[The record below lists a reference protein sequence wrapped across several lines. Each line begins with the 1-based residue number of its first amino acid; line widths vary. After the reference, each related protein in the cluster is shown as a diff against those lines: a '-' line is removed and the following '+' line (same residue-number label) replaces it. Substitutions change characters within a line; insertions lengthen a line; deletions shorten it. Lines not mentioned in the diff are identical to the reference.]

1 MSLELYNT
9 LSRTKE
15 PLRPVVPGRIGM
27 YMCGP
32 TVYSEPHLGHARG
45 PIVFDVMRRWL
56 EHEGFVVR
64 LVTNVTD
71 VGHLTDDS
79 SADGEGE
86 DKLARRAKLERIEP
100 MEVAEKYFWSYFDAM
115 ARLNVRRPSIVPRAS
130 GHIVEQIELVE
141 KLLAAGV
148 AYERQGSVYFD
159 VSEWEPYGRLS
170 GRDPEELLEGTR
182 VEVRTD
188 KDDPRDF
195 ALWKSAEAGHIM
207 RWNSPW
213 GEGFPGW
220 HLECSVM
227 STKYLGDEF
236 DIHGGGLDLIFPH
249 HESEIA
255 QAHAAGQPFA
265 RIWTH
270 WNMITLGGEKMAK
283 SKDHFVTL
291 AKLFERFDPIA
302 VRFHLLR
309 SHYRSVSDFTEESL
323 AASAQGLA
331 RLTDTY
337 RLVAP
342 DPDGLGAEA
351 DGSGGEEAASERR
364 SAARDDAPF
373 LEYRTAFAQAM
384 NDDINTPRA
393 IAALFDAARDIRKAV
408 EDGAGPAYRA
418 GAAALLDD
426 LLDGVL
432 GVPTAESS
440 ASDDVTAALDGA
452 IALILEQRH
461 LARERRDFSTSDELR
476 DRLEG
481 LGVSVEDGP
490 DGSTWRLQRR

>member
-1 MSLELYNT
+1 MRLELYNT
-9 LSRTKE
+9 MSRTKE
-15 PLRPVVPGRIGM
+15 PLKPVVAGRIGM

-79 SADGEGE
+79 AADGNGE

-115 ARLNVRRPSIVPRAS
+115 AKLNVRRPSIVPRAS
-130 GHIVEQIELVE
+130 GHIVEQIELVQ
-141 KLLAAGV
+141 KLLDNET
-148 AYERQGSVYFD
+148 AYERDGSVYFD
-159 VSEWEPYGRLS
+159 VSAWKDYGALS
-170 GRDPEELLEGTR
+170 GRDPDELLEGTR
-182 VEVRTD
+182 VDVRSD

-195 ALWKSAEAGHIM
+195 AVWKRAEDGHIM

-265 RIWTH
+265 RVWTH

-291 AKLFERFDPIA
+291 DKLFEKFDPIA

-309 SHYRSVSDFTEESL
+309 SHYRSVSDFSEESL
-323 AASAQGLA
+323 TASSQGLT

-337 RLVAP
+337 SMVASDAGVTGA
-342 DPDGLGAEA
+342 DPTV
-351 DGSGGEEAASERR
+351 ERR
-364 SAARDDAPF
+364 PRDDAPF
-373 LEYRTAFAQAM
+373 VEFRAAFAEAM

-393 IAALFDAARDIRKAV
+393 IAALFDAARVVRKAV

-418 GAAALLDD
+418 GAAALFDEMLA
-426 LLDGVL
+426 GVL
-432 GVPTAESS
+432 GVPTAARSGS
-440 ASDDVTAALDGA
+440 GDADAALDGA
-452 IALILEQRH
+452 VAVILEQRQ
-461 LARERRDFSTSDELR
+461 LARERRDFATSDVLR
-476 DRLEG
+476 DRLEA
-481 LGVSVEDGP
+481 LGISIEDGP
-490 DGSTWRLQRR
+490 DGSRWRLAKR